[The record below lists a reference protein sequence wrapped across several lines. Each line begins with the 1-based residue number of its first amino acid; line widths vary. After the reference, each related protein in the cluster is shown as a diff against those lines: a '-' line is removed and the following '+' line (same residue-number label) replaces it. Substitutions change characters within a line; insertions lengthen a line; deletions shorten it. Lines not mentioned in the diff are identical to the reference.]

1 MFSWMKAHKIW
12 SAVIGIALISMIAG
26 ISGGGGSKPASNT
39 PAKPA
44 PAAVAP
50 APTTQAPAPVATTAP
65 PKAAQAP
72 AKPAPAKTTYVPA
85 QSGVLPDHA
94 RTPGADNP
102 AVTQANIGSTI
113 CVTGWTATVRPDT
126 SYTDALKREQLAN
139 GYAYQ
144 GDTNVADYEEDHL
157 IPLELGGAPSNPL
170 NLWPEPYAGSD
181 GAHAKD
187 KVENSLRRDVCNG
200 TVTLAAARQEMASN
214 WVSQASAAPAQS
226 SVPVQPAA
234 PAAPA
239 PVSNY
244 RAGEFCPKADHG
256 LTIGGLTCTQV
267 GARWRWED

>member
-1 MFSWMKAHKIW
+1 LL
-12 SAVIGIALISMIAG
+12 VIPALVLAAG
-26 ISGGGGSKPASNT
+26 LGLAACGPASVKGT
-39 PAKPA
+39 A
-44 PAAVAP
+44 PEA
-50 APTTQAPAPVATTAP
+50 TQTTAP
-65 PKAAQAP
+65 PTAAPKPSAITAP
-72 AKPAPAKTTYVPA
+72 PKTTPAPAKTTGPVEAKPVYVPV
-85 QSGVLPDHA
+85 QSGVLPDRS

-102 AVTQANIGSTI
+102 AVTQATIGSTI

-126 SYTDALKREQLAN
+126 SYTDALKREQLAS

-157 IPLELGGAPSNPL
+157 IPLELGGSPASAL

-187 KVENSLRRDVCNG
+187 KVENSLRRDVCDG
-200 TVTLAAARQEMASN
+200 TVTLSAARQEIAAN
-214 WVSQASAAPAQS
+214 WVSQASAAAPAPVQS
-226 SVPVQPAA
+226 SAAPAA

-256 LTIGGLTCTQV
+256 ITVGGLTCTQV
-267 GARWRWED
+267 GARWRWEN